1 VIQQQVKLTPQHA
14 SGSGNAEGLD
24 ALLVAEGI
32 SVRYGDKTVL
42 DSAELRMGAG
52 ELVVL
57 VGPNGSGK
65 STLCKVLAGLLRPD
79 SGSIRVY
86 GRRLRTGDPAEARR
100 RGIFLVPQTHPLLP
114 QLTVMENA
122 RLFIATFRPPYRRRN
137 RLKAPTPPPLLRLLR
152 RRDGGRQRE
161 DAALSYRDALV
172 EWAEKLGIS
181 GRLLEAKTKVGDLPD
196 AVRRQIAVCIA
207 LAARPRVAILDEA
220 TASFTGASQERL
232 RSSLESF
239 LEEGRCVIAVE
250 HRPQELAEM
259 ASRSLRIEEG
269 RLVVLE
275 HRAEHEK
282 IPSRHSPSTAPAAPG
297 RHKGNVLVIEL
308 VAAEAGKNP
317 VVTSDARPSAGTDVS
332 ADANPS
338 AGTDVSAE
346 AEAAPASENTASFG
360 RWSAAIERGELV
372 GALAPSEDIAD
383 LFVRALADPA
393 SAPSY
398 GLRLHLGGRIA
409 VQPRNPLQATLFPS
423 LSVAENM
430 ALSTGRPRLDPEL
443 ARRLGFAA
451 KPSQPVAE
459 LSGGTAVKLAL
470 LEVLSLWPDVL
481 VLEEPFYS
489 LDTQSAK
496 ELSIVLRERTK
507 QGAAVVL
514 VSTDADS
521 LAMICDRVISLDR
534 LSLAVRPPSG

>member
-1 VIQQQVKLTPQHA
+1 MTQQKVKATPQHA
-14 SGSGNAEGLD
+14 PRSGNAKDLD

-32 SVRYGDKTVL
+32 SVRYGAKMVL
-42 DSAELRMGAG
+42 DLAELRIRAG

-65 STLCKVLAGLLRPD
+65 STLCKVLGGLLRPD
-79 SGSIRVY
+79 SGSIRIC
-86 GRRLRTGDPAEARR
+86 GQWLPAGDPVEARR
-100 RGIFLVPQTHPLLP
+100 MGIFLVPQTHPLLS

-122 RLFIATFRPPYRRRN
+122 RLLIDTFRPPYRWWN
-137 RLKAPTPPPLLRLLR
+137 RLKVPGPPLLLRLLR
-152 RRDGGRQRE
+152 QRDRSQQRE
-161 DAALSYRDALV
+161 DTTLDYRDALV

-181 GRLLEAKTKVGDLPD
+181 ASLLEAKTKVGNLPD
-196 AVRRQIAVCIA
+196 ALRRQIAVCIA

-220 TASFTGASQERL
+220 TASFTGASQARL

-239 LEEGRCVIAVE
+239 LEEGRSVVAVE
-250 HRPQELAEM
+250 HRPGELAEM
-259 ASRSLRIEEG
+259 ASRCLRIEEG
-269 RLVVLE
+269 RLVVLDY
-275 HRAEHEK
+275 RVDQEK
-282 IPSRHSPSTAPAAPG
+282 IPSGHSPFTAPAAPG
-297 RHKGNVLVIEL
+297 RRKGHVLVIEL
-308 VAAEAGKNP
+308 VAAGAGRKPP
-317 VVTSDARPSAGTDVS
+317 VVSETKPSAGTEV
-332 ADANPS
+332 A
-338 AGTDVSAE
+338 AE
-346 AEAAPASENTASFG
+346 AEAAPASENTASAG
-360 RWSAAIERGELV
+360 RWNVAIERGELV

-393 SAPSY
+393 STPSY

-430 ALSTGRPRLDPEL
+430 ALSTGQPRLDPEL

-489 LDTQSAK
+489 LDPQSAK
-496 ELSIVLRERTK
+496 ELFMVLKERTK
-507 QGAAVVL
+507 QGTAVVL

-521 LAMICDRVISLDR
+521 LARICDRVVSLDW
-534 LSLAVRPPSG
+534 LSLALRPPSS